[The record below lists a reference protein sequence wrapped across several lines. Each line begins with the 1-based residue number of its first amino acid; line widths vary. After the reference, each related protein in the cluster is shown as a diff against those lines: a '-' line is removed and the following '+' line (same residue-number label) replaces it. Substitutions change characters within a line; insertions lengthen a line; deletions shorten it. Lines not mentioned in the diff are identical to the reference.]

1 LAAQRPKNEKFPVKF
16 PVSREFA
23 VCEREPLLWHYS
35 GDGTV
40 AGGADYVSGGVSC
53 FFTNVAASHV
63 TNPTDITP
71 TAVPVASGYTSA
83 TAGQCLSF

>member
-1 LAAQRPKNEKFPVKF
+1 M
-16 PVSREFA
+16 
-23 VCEREPLLWHYS
+23 CEREPLLWHYS